1 MKYSMAHIVKKRLD
15 ACAQI
20 LRSILHQAV
29 LVAKEYMH
37 VFSAMICMNEREK
50 NKASNNLASIRSH
63 NPLSV
68 SVALPPSS
76 LLPHRIILIVAK
88 AVHSVGIV

>member
-50 NKASNNLASIRSH
+50 
-63 NPLSV
+63 
-68 SVALPPSS
+68 
-76 LLPHRIILIVAK
+76 
-88 AVHSVGIV
+88 